1 MNNQSD
7 VVEIFLHKFKK
18 YIFSELKDF
27 FQIQKCHAFNK
38 NGKKCCHM
46 SQPNSLVC
54 SKHKNY
60 IVHQRSFIDYNVIHH
75 NHIFEVGGFHDDCPL
90 CNFKKN
96 STQTVAI
103 YS

>member
-46 SQPNSLVC
+46 SQPNSHVC
-54 SKHKNY
+54 SKH
-60 IVHQRSFIDYNVIHH
+60 
-75 NHIFEVGGFHDDCPL
+75 
-90 CNFKKN
+90 
-96 STQTVAI
+96 
-103 YS
+103 